1 MTHVRRA
8 SALLIAVAVVGT
20 ACGSGGKTSEST
32 SPTGGAQTT
41 SAVSESTAA
50 PSGGAGTFGDL
61 VELCGPGTAKGAT
74 DQGVTDTEIV
84 VGTLS
89 DPGNTI
95 VPGLNQE
102 LFDAADA
109 FVGWCNDAGGIL
121 GRKIVLNKRDGKLAE
136 AATQVVEACQTD
148 FMLVGNGSGFD
159 DGTVKPRTECGLPQ
173 IAAFTVSAA
182 AGRAENSIMPL
193 VNSDYQSHLTGL
205 FRRVVATDPDAAK
218 SFGILNNSLP
228 SVVVQGSRNAQA
240 AVDAGMTQVYYEETP
255 VLVDNWRT
263 YAENI
268 KKAKVQVLA
277 IENTPENTAA
287 LLAAL
292 GDVGYFP
299 KYLVLETNHYND
311 KFVQEAAANL
321 DQSTVLIDNSLVPFE
336 LAGPD
341 FPATQQLIDLLK
353 RYADAEPK
361 ALAVNAFSA
370 WLLWAQAAK
379 DCGSE
384 LTRACVMERASS
396 VAGWTGGGL
405 HTRATPANAAG
416 SNTECFLAMQAT
428 SKGFVVNADFT
439 NANEGLFNCDPA
451 NAVPVTGYAA

>member
-1 MTHVRRA
+1 VTYVRRA
-8 SALLIAVAVVGT
+8 AALLIVATLVGA
-20 ACGSGGKTSEST
+20 ACSSNENDSEPT
-32 SPTGGAQTT
+32 SPTSASETTAGGSDTT
-41 SAVSESTAA
+41 VA
-50 PSGGAGTFGDL
+50 PTGSAGTFGDL
-61 VELCGPGTAKGAT
+61 VDVCGPGTAKGAT

-109 FVGWCNDAGGIL
+109 FVGWCNEAGGIL

-148 FMLVGNGSGFD
+148 FMLIGNGSGFD

-173 IAAFTVSAA
+173 IAAFTVSAV

-205 FRRVVATDPDAAK
+205 FRQIIAKYPEAAK
-218 SFGILNNSLP
+218 FFGALNNSLP
-228 SVVVQGSRNAQA
+228 SVVVQGKRNAQA
-240 AVDAGMTQVYYEETP
+240 AVDAGMTQVYYEESP

-268 KKAKVQVLA
+268 KKAQVQVLA
-277 IENTPENTAA
+277 VENTPENTAA
-287 LLAAL
+287 LLAAM

-299 KYLVLETNHYND
+299 KYFVLETNHYND
-311 KFVQEAAANL
+311 KFIVEAASNL

-341 FPATQQLIDLLK
+341 YPATQQLIDLLK
-353 RYADAEPK
+353 RFADAEPK

-379 DCGSE
+379 DCGSD

-396 VAGWTGGGL
+396 VTGWTGGGL
-405 HTRATPANAAG
+405 HTRTTPSNASGA
-416 SNTECFLAMQAT
+416 NTECFLAMQAT
-428 SKGFVVNADFT
+428 SKGFVVNSDFT
-439 NANEGLFNCDPA
+439 NATEGLFNCDPA
-451 NAVPVTGYAA
+451 NAVQVTGYTP